1 VKSSTWI
8 ALGLVVTLGACS
20 TVRDSR
26 LNPFNWF
33 GGSQSQKTTTA
44 QLGANERAD
53 GRVLIDQ
60 LLSMRVNRTP
70 GGAVIEVVGRATT
83 QGYWKAEL
91 VALNEGRAVDG
102 MLSYEFRVAKSRVAW
117 PQGAEQTREIV
128 VAKEVSQTRLQSV
141 RQIRVIAARNTRTSR
156 R

>member
-1 VKSSTWI
+1 MKSSTWI

-20 TVRDSR
+20 GVRESR

-33 GGSQSQKTTTA
+33 GGSQSQKTKVVELA
-44 QLGANERAD
+44 PNERAD

-60 LLSMRVNRTP
+60 VVSMRVNRTP
-70 GGAVIEVVGRATT
+70 SGAVVEAVGLAPT

-91 VALNEGRAVDG
+91 VALNDGQAVDG
-102 MLSYEFRVAKSRVAW
+102 VLSYEFRVAKPRDVW
-117 PQGAEQTREIV
+117 PQGAQQTREIV
-128 VAKEVSQTRLQSV
+128 VAAQVSLNRLQSV
-141 RQIRVIAARNTRTSR
+141 RQISVIGARNTRSSR